1 MENKLDFKAYVLDI
15 EYSPSNVMQGM
26 AQPSEQLIQLYARN
40 AEHRTQNHAS
50 YDVLLMRLKS
60 IGNLMTSNRVSRK

>member
-26 AQPSEQLIQLYARN
+26 AQPSEQLIQLKASHDLFPRTIPKIEKGPAQH
-40 AEHRTQNHAS
+40 AEHGAAF
-50 YDVLLMRLKS
+50 
-60 IGNLMTSNRVSRK
+60 